1 MQCHVF
7 DQRGEPEPLFGE
19 QSAVTFA
26 GFGEAILHDL
36 TPPYKALPTREG
48 QSTKNSNIFSP
59 GPPTRKARWAQMH

>member
-26 GFGEAILHDL
+26 GFGDTILHHL
-36 TPPYKALPTREG
+36 TKPFRPGKDKAPKIVTTVSRVFFWRFDEE
-48 QSTKNSNIFSP
+48 
-59 GPPTRKARWAQMH
+59 